1 MGKNATNA
9 SKGGGNSDL
18 KDLEQKTKLQ
28 AVVFADSFTQ
38 QFRPITLETPKVLLP
53 LVNVPMLDYS
63 IEFLAGGG
71 VEEIHVFA
79 RSHCDQV
86 QEHLSQSKFA
96 RMETL
101 KIEVHQSQEACSE
114 GDVLRFMGETEKI
127 TSDFILIHGDVVSNM
142 DLGRLMQEHES
153 RLERDKKSI
162 MTMVFKKAPASCATR
177 SSDDDNVVALNLDNH
192 NQLLMF
198 KSASNKDIKVPTEVL
213 KGRTVV
219 QMRYDLMDCHICV
232 CSPEVLEHF
241 KEEFD
246 YQNIREDF
254 LKGVLQDLMEDNL
267 HDYKIHAHVLDSEYA
282 ARITDL
288 RTYDAVSK
296 DIVRR
301 WAYPIVPEN
310 NLFLDTSYQFFRGG
324 IYKEADV
331 QVDRA
336 CRIGKDTVI
345 GRGSCFGPGSS
356 VKGSVLGRNVVI
368 GSNVEVENSYIWD
381 GAVLEDGCT
390 VSNALVCANATVGKN
405 SQIQAGAV
413 VSYGC
418 AIGEGFVLGR
428 CKKVTTQT
436 NDDLSDD
443 DDDEFESLEP
453 QEQSEGPK
461 VLTADSSDSG
471 DVGKG
476 GIGRLWE
483 PEEPE
488 EDMVR
493 CIGAAKPKVQYDS
506 SDTES
511 SDESDE
517 SEEAEE
523 PDERKFQNE
532 AVATVER
539 GYQDGIS
546 VDNMKLEI
554 NSLKFAYNS
563 SFGDCANAVLRAILS
578 IGVSK
583 DPKNGFS
590 KMLKEAVTA
599 ELFSNFR
606 TSSEKL
612 DGKMKTQV
620 DLLCAAEAALER
632 PEFEACKGVK
642 HLNQVFYVLY
652 ENDVVEEEACL
663 EWEQRG
669 GVNVAECE
677 PFLKWLKE
685 AESDDESE
693 SDEE

>member
-1 MGKNATNA
+1 MGKKGKNATNGK
-9 SKGGGNSDL
+9 SGGNADL

-38 QFRPITLETPKVLLP
+38 QFRPVTLETPKVLLP
-53 LVNVPMLDYS
+53 LVNVPMIDYT
-63 IEFLAGGG
+63 IEFLAGAG

-86 QEHLSQSKFA
+86 QQHLSQSKFA

-142 DLGRLMQEHES
+142 DLGRLMKEHES

-162 MTMVFKKAPASCATR
+162 MTMVFKKTPPSCATR

-192 NQLLMF
+192 NQLVMF
-198 KSASNKDIKVPTEVL
+198 KSASECEDIKVPTEVL

-246 YQNIREDF
+246 YQSIREDF

-288 RTYDAVSK
+288 RSYDAVSK

-310 NLFLDTSYQFFRGG
+310 NLFLDTSYQSYRGG

-345 GRGSCFGPGSS
+345 GKGTRIGPGSS

-381 GAVLEDGCT
+381 GAVLDDGCT
-390 VSNALVCANATVGKN
+390 VTHALVCANATVGKN

-436 NDDLSDD
+436 TDDLSDD
-443 DDDEFESLEP
+443 SSDDEDQAKEEA
-453 QEQSEGPK
+453 PK
-461 VLTADSSDSG
+461 VVTAESSDSG
-471 DVGKG
+471 DVGRG

-483 PEEPE
+483 PDEPD
-488 EDMVR
+488 EDMMR
-493 CIGAAKPKVQYDS
+493 CIGASKPKVQHDS
-506 SDTES
+506 SGTES

-517 SEEAEE
+517 SEEVEE
-523 PDERKFQNE
+523 PDEWKFQNE

-539 GYQDGIS
+539 GYQDGFS
-546 VDNMKLEI
+546 VDNISLEI
-554 NSLKFAYNS
+554 KSLKYAYNS
-563 SFGDCANAVLRAILS
+563 SFGDCANAVLRAILA
-578 IGVSK
+578 IGVGK
-583 DPKNGFS
+583 NPKTGFS
-590 KMLKEAVTA
+590 KVLKEAVTA

-612 DGKMKTQV
+612 DGKIKTQV

-632 PEFEACKGVK
+632 PEFEACKGVAY
-642 HLNQVFYVLY
+642 LNQVLYVLY
-652 ENDVVEEEACL
+652 ENDIVEEDACL

-669 GVNVAECE
+669 GANVTVCE
-677 PFLKWLKE
+677 PFLNWLKE
-685 AESDDESE
+685 AESDDES
-693 SDEE
+693 DEE